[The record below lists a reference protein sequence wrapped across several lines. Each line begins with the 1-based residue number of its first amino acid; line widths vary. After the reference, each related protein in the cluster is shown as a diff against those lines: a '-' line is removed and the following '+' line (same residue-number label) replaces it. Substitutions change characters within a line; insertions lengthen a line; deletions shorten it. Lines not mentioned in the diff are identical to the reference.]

1 MTEQS
6 DPAKRVET
14 RTAMIWLRD
23 DGIIAQRM
31 SPNAHQLVAD
41 ARETI
46 AAVATLAE
54 GRPRASL
61 LDIRGGYTA
70 GPGVRELYFSA
81 EGGRDLTALAVLVT
95 SVRLRTTGN
104 VVLALSRPSHPIR
117 LFTDEERAL
126 AWLKPFVRADGHGR

>member
-1 MTEQS
+1 MTRPT
-6 DPAKRVET
+6 DPARRVET
-14 RTAMIWLRD
+14 RTATLWLRD
-23 DGIIAQRM
+23 DGIIAQQM
-31 SPNAHQLVAD
+31 HPGAHQDVAD

-46 AAVATLAE
+46 AAVALLAG

-95 SVRLRTTGN
+95 SARMRTTGN
-104 VVLALSRPSHPIR
+104 VVLALSRPRHPIR
-117 LFTDEERAL
+117 LFTDEELAL
-126 AWLKPFVRADGHGR
+126 AWLKPFVRSTGQ